1 MKVLVW
7 AMLFDQTKIILEE
20 LEARSAELFLAEK
33 QIQFCPVVAVRVD
46 LAMVKGDG
54 FNDLVRAVFFL

>member
-1 MKVLVW
+1 
-7 AMLFDQTKIILEE
+7 MLFDQTKIILEE